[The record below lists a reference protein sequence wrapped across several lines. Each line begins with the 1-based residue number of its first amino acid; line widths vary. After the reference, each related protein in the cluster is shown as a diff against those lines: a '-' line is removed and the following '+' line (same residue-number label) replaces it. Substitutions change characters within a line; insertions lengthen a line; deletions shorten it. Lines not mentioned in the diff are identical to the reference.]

1 MTFEKIKYFIC
12 EQLAI
17 SDDEITLS
25 SRLSEDLY
33 ADSLDMMEIALLIEE
48 EYDQEIPD
56 DAFDTIAT
64 VGDLVSYVDRH
75 IK

>member
-17 SDDEITLS
+17 SDDEITIS

-48 EYDQEIPD
+48 EFDLEIPD
-56 DAFDTIAT
+56 DAFDTIET

-75 IK
+75 IV

>member
-48 EYDQEIPD
+48 EFDLEIPD
-56 DAFDTIAT
+56 DAYDTIAT
-64 VGDLVSYVDRH
+64 VGDLVSYVDNHRV
-75 IK
+75 

>member
-17 SDDEITLS
+17 LDDNITLS

-48 EYDQEIPD
+48 EFDLEIPD

-64 VGDLVSYVDRH
+64 VGDLVSYVDNH
-75 IK
+75 LI